1 MIEYAKL
8 TNRTITM
15 AENMAKDLHAVPG
28 ERGYSSR
35 ISRIHNMLHINVET
49 VDAIIQKNIGEKWKA
64 VPGYECYKVS
74 NYGRLIGING
84 TLITSYISKSG
95 IEIFDPYL
103 PSRERRRHLAV
114 KTAIAR
120 AFMRP
125 KKNQKVVY
133 SGSDKINTIHHL
145 VIAK

>member
-1 MIEYAKL
+1 MIEYEKL

-15 AENMAKDLHAVPG
+15 AEKMAADLKAVHG
-28 ERGYSSR
+28 ERGYSQR

-49 VDAIIQKNIGEKWKA
+49 VDAIINKNIGEKWKA
-64 VPGYECYKVS
+64 IPGYESYKVS
-74 NYGRLIGING
+74 NYGRLIGMNG

-103 PSRERRRHLAV
+103 SDRSKRRHLAV
-114 KTAIAR
+114 KSAIAR
-120 AFMRP
+120 AFLRP
-125 KKNQKVVY
+125 KKYQKVVY

-145 VIAK
+145 VLA

>member
-1 MIEYAKL
+1 MIEYEKL

-15 AENMAKDLHAVPG
+15 AEKMAADLKAVPG
-28 ERGYSSR
+28 ERGYSQR

-49 VDAIIQKNIGEKWKA
+49 VDAIINKNIGEKWKA
-64 VPGYECYKVS
+64 IPGYESYKVS
-74 NYGRLIGING
+74 NYGRLIGMNG

-103 PSRERRRHLAV
+103 SDRSKRRHLAV
-114 KTAIAR
+114 KSAIAR
-120 AFMRP
+120 AFLRP
-125 KKNQKVVY
+125 KKYQKVVY

-145 VIAK
+145 VLA

>member
-1 MIEYAKL
+1 MIEYEKL

-15 AENMAKDLHAVPG
+15 AEKMAADLKAVPG
-28 ERGYSSR
+28 ERGYSQR

-49 VDAIIQKNIGEKWKA
+49 VDAIINKNIGEKWKEI
-64 VPGYECYKVS
+64 PGYESYKVS
-74 NYGRLIGING
+74 NYGRLIGMNG

-103 PSRERRRHLAV
+103 SDRSKRRHLAV
-114 KTAIAR
+114 KSAIAR
-120 AFMRP
+120 AFLRP
-125 KKNQKVVY
+125 KKCQKVVY

-145 VIAK
+145 VLA

>member
-15 AENMAKDLHAVPG
+15 AENMAAELKAVPG
-28 ERGYSSR
+28 ERGYSAR

-49 VDAIIQKNIGEKWKA
+49 VDAIITKNIGEKWKA
-64 VPGYECYKVS
+64 IPGYESYKVS

-103 PSRERRRHLAV
+103 SDRSKRRHLAV
-114 KTAIAR
+114 KSAIAR
-120 AFMRP
+120 AFLRP
-125 KKNQKVVY
+125 KKFQKVVY

-145 VIAK
+145 AVA

>member
-1 MIEYAKL
+1 MIEYEKL

-15 AENMAKDLHAVPG
+15 AEKMAADLKAVPG
-28 ERGYSSR
+28 ERGYSQR

-49 VDAIIQKNIGEKWKA
+49 VDAIINKNIGEKWKA
-64 VPGYECYKVS
+64 IPGYESYKVS
-74 NYGRLIGING
+74 NYGRLIGMNG

-103 PSRERRRHLAV
+103 SDRSKRRHLAV
-114 KTAIAR
+114 KSAIAR
-120 AFMRP
+120 AFLRP
-125 KKNQKVVY
+125 KKFQKVVY

-145 VIAK
+145 VLA